1 MIIQNRQVVTG
12 TVIVP
17 QRFVKGG
24 LLQWVSS
31 VCVSIPN
38 YFPNDNL
45 RTKSQIEAKC
55 GMYVYLMNI

>member
-1 MIIQNRQVVTG
+1 MVTG

-17 QRFVKGG
+17 QRFVEGG

-38 YFPNDNL
+38 WFPDDNL
-45 RTKSQIEAKC
+45 QTKSQIEAKC